1 MMEQLSPHG
10 QYLTHMEILTKYNCS
25 FDEETLKINFK
36 RLTNQIWKLI
46 PMRENNEDWKKQLSN
61 ILLEIAGLQSLFNN
75 QLDFLMLLSKLEGL
89 IVQEDIPFVQYRKIV
104 FNSIELLNKVVE

>member
-1 MMEQLSPHG
+1 MMEQSSLHG
-10 QYLTHMEILTKYNCS
+10 QYLTHMGVLTKYDCS

-46 PMRENNEDWKKQLSN
+46 PMKENNEYWEKHLSN
-61 ILLEIAGLQSLFNN
+61 ILIEISGLQSLFEN

-89 IVQEDIPFVQYRKIV
+89 KVQTDIPFILYRKSI
-104 FNSIELLNKVVE
+104 FNSIELLNKVL